1 MTDARTVTTDFGTV
15 TIHSDCVAVSANLN
29 ELSAWSHRPGAV
41 WPCSTLEDFDNIC
54 AWFDSN
60 GLYELQGFD
69 PAQDDHY
76 STEHVDGN
84 ELTAWSK
91 DLLEL
96 ANLSADHPAYFAA
109 VGQYK
114 EEN

>member
-15 TIHSDCVAVSANLN
+15 TIHSDCVAVSAEQH
-29 ELSAWSHRPGAV
+29 ELWAWSHRPGAA
-41 WPCSTLEDFDNIC
+41 WPCSTLEGLEEIG

-60 GLYELQGFD
+60 GLCDLRLPWQS
-69 PAQDDHY
+69 A
-76 STEHVDGN
+76 EHANDIDSG